1 MGSRKAGLSVF
12 LHVIPF
18 LYPTIHSLTL
28 PPSTSTL
35 FCNIKLNK
43 RNSAVLKS
51 AWLEDMLISVPHL
64 KLVFDYFSVA
74 IKLGFYR
81 ITHF

>member
-18 LYPTIHSLTL
+18 LYPHHSLTL

-35 FCNIKLNK
+35 FCDIKLNK

-74 IKLGFYR
+74 NKLGFYR